1 MAPIRRLMLVDDS
14 EMDNL
19 FHKLMLEAAGY
30 DGELLVHDSPLEALA
45 ALGAADAEAL
55 PDLILL
61 DLNMPRIDGFEF
73 ARRAAPLLAAKPGA
87 AIVVLSSSALD
98 TDKARAVAEPV
109 VRGYLT
115 KPLTRTRAVQLLR
128 EGPAFEG
135 MR

>member
-1 MAPIRRLMLVDDS
+1 MAPIQRLMLVDDS

-30 DGELLVHDSPLEALA
+30 RGELAVHESPLEALA
-45 ALGAADAEAL
+45 ALAAADAEAL

-61 DLNMPRIDGFEF
+61 DINMPRMDGFEF
-73 ARRAAPLLAAKPGA
+73 ARRAAPLLAAKPEA
-87 AIVVLSSSALD
+87 AVVVLSSSALD
-98 TDKARAVAEPV
+98 ADKARSVAEPV

-115 KPLTRTRAVQLLR
+115 KPLTRARAVQLLS